1 MRQNRS
7 RYGPEPE
14 NSNGPMNYAKIA
26 LIGAVFIVGLVV
38 GIVFSSTTS
47 TNTASIDSSI
57 EVDRQAPNPALCQE
71 FGASAM
77 VTNMR
82 VFITLRP
89 FNVFVTQPS
98 IEPGC
103 VLRQSGMAILQQKN
117 LINSK
122 EMNQC
127 KRRMN
132 TFGFTGP
139 LEGKPEIECIYKND
153 AAGNLFMNGEGVPAP
168 GADSDIY

>member
-7 RYGPEPE
+7 KYGGPDGNN
-14 NSNGPMNYAKIA
+14 NSPMDYAKIA
-26 LIGAVFIVGLVV
+26 LIGAVFIIGLVV
-38 GIVFSSTTS
+38 GTVISSTTS
-47 TNTASIDSSI
+47 TNSASIDSSI
-57 EVDRQAPNPALCQE
+57 EVDRQAPNPGLCQE
-71 FGASAM
+71 FGSSAM

-82 VFITLRP
+82 VFVTLRP

-98 IEPGC
+98 VEPGC
-103 VLRQSGMAILQQKN
+103 VLRQSNMAVLQQKK
-117 LINSK
+117 LINSE

-139 LEGKPEIECIYKND
+139 LEGKPEIDCIYKND
-153 AAGNLFMNGEGVPAP
+153 AAGNLFLKGEGIPAP

>member
-1 MRQNRS
+1 
-7 RYGPEPE
+7 
-14 NSNGPMNYAKIA
+14 
-26 LIGAVFIVGLVV
+26 
-38 GIVFSSTTS
+38 
-47 TNTASIDSSI
+47 
-57 EVDRQAPNPALCQE
+57 
-71 FGASAM
+71 
-77 VTNMR
+77 
-82 VFITLRP
+82 
-89 FNVFVTQPS
+89 
-98 IEPGC
+98 
-103 VLRQSGMAILQQKN
+103 MAILQQKN

-153 AAGNLFMNGEGVPAP
+153 AAGNLFMNGEGFPTP